1 MQLATVRLRSGFSC
15 ILAMVALAA
24 TPKAMAQGVFAGGAS
39 GVAVTASLIDHEGRT
54 VERVG
59 AHEDVRIVLSF
70 TDALQKTPAANLKP
84 AAWVRRVAPG
94 RPSCANAAWIARAT
108 GAISVDDIPLERSY
122 LVSVGSADG
131 SGNHDTLRVID
142 LDHRLKS
149 ADQISVTPL
158 GGHTDDFM
166 VHPALPRAFIAQQ
179 ATGDILAVD
188 LPWGRASRFAHGLTR
203 PTMIAPLG
211 NHVVVAD
218 HGGGGRLIRF
228 DAAGA
233 QLATISIASGI
244 AALARPNNDTIAAAA
259 KDGSAIVIASG
270 DTAPR
275 RLAAGS
281 LNGAVAAGGGVIAS
295 AGPRQEVLLR
305 WLDDLDRAVP
315 VPVGIAIDG
324 LFLRDDGRYLVAW
337 SAREPKAVIVDVAR
351 SRVAGVVRT
360 NDLVDEAAA
369 AGSAIF
375 LTHRTSPTVI
385 VIDLASLASP
395 EAAIAER
402 RVRLPL
408 VAGENREQ
416 SRSRI
421 AVSPATAGML
431 TVRPGSNVAYAI
443 AAGGGLSDAPMA
455 AIAIRGDQP
464 RMIARFDQRMVETST
479 GRFEA
484 NLRLSKGGAYEVVS
498 TTGAGGTTACAGFSV
513 DGPGADEPPPAALR
527 VVSAPPQAK
536 VSGTLALALDNWPRA
551 LPGGLVIRIDD
562 LAFGWSARVAAKP
575 GPDSAMTLP
584 FTFPREGR
592 YAVSVE
598 TAGGRIAPAVVDV
611 KP

>member
-1 MQLATVRLRSGFSC
+1 
-15 ILAMVALAA
+15 MVALAA
-24 TPKAMAQGVFAGGAS
+24 TPKAMAQGVFASGAS

-59 AHEDVRIVLSF
+59 AHEDFRIVLSF

-211 NHVVVAD
+211 NHIVVAD

-360 NDLVDEAAA
+360 DDLVDEAAA

>member
-24 TPKAMAQGVFAGGAS
+24 TPKAMAQGVFASGAS

-59 AHEDVRIVLSF
+59 AHEDFRIVLSF

-211 NHVVVAD
+211 NHIVVAD

-244 AALARPNNDTIAAAA
+244 AALARPNNDTVAAAA

-360 NDLVDEAAA
+360 DDLVDEAAA

>member
-1 MQLATVRLRSGFSC
+1 MQLATVRLRSGFPC
-15 ILAMVALAA
+15 ILAMVTFAV
-24 TPKAMAQGVFAGGAS
+24 TPEAMAQGVFASGAS
-39 GVAVTASLIDHEGRT
+39 GVAVTASLIDHEGRK

-59 AHEDVRIVLSF
+59 ANEDFRIVLSF

-84 AAWVRRVAPG
+84 AAWVRRVAPD

-108 GAISVDDIPLERSY
+108 GAISADDIPLERSY
-122 LVSVGSADG
+122 LISIGSADL
-131 SGNHDTLRVID
+131 SGNHDTLRVVD

-158 GGHTDDFM
+158 GGHADDFI
-166 VHPALPRAFIAQQ
+166 VHPILPRAFIAQQ
-179 ATGDILAVD
+179 TTGNILTVN
-188 LPWGRASRFAHGLTR
+188 LPWGRASRFAQGLTQ
-203 PTMIAPLG
+203 PSMIAPLG
-211 NHVVVAD
+211 NRIVVAD
-218 HGGGGRLIRF
+218 HDGGGRLIKF
-228 DAAGA
+228 DASGA

-244 AALARPNNDTIAAAA
+244 SALVRPNNDTVAAAA
-259 KDGSAIVIASG
+259 KDGSAVVIAAG

-275 RLAAGS
+275 RLAARS
-281 LNGAVAAGGGVIAS
+281 LNGPVAAGGGVIAS
-295 AGPRQEVLLR
+295 TGPRQEVLLR

-324 LFLRDDGRYLVAW
+324 LFVRDDGRYLVAW

-351 SRVAGVVRT
+351 ARIAGVVRT
-360 NDLVDEAAA
+360 DDLVDEAAA

-385 VIDLASLASP
+385 VIDLASTPSP
-395 EAAIAER
+395 EAAFAER

-408 VAGENREQ
+408 VAGANREQ
-416 SRSRI
+416 SRSRV
-421 AVSPATAGML
+421 AVSPATASML

-443 AAGGGLSDAPMA
+443 ASGGGLSDAPMA
-455 AIAIRGDQP
+455 AVAIRGDQP
-464 RMIARFDQRMVETST
+464 RMIARFDQRMAETST

-484 NLRLSKGGAYEVVS
+484 NLRLAKGGAYEVVS
-498 TTGAGGTTACAGFSV
+498 TTGAGGTTTCAGFSV

-527 VVSAPPQAK
+527 VVGKPPSANVP
-536 VSGTLALALDNWPRA
+536 GTLALALDNWPST

-575 GPDSAMTLP
+575 GRDSAMALP

-598 TAGGRIAPAVVDV
+598 AAGGRIAPAVVDV